1 MGKPTFWTDSFAIF
15 LQAKV
20 QNRNCQQFSPA
31 LHNVSEFSQHS
42 KIMSA
47 VFPMICGIFFSFAK
61 CVFLCFFQLCHE
73 LDQSGLN
80 RAGLLREASRPA
92 KPSAG
97 GRGRLEG
104 RELGPVEAPGDGG
117 EALAWVY
124 QYFS

>member
-1 MGKPTFWTDSFAIF
+1 MC
-15 LQAKV
+15 L
-20 QNRNCQQFSPA
+20 
-31 LHNVSEFSQHS
+31 
-42 KIMSA
+42 
-47 VFPMICGIFFSFAK
+47 
-61 CVFLCFFQLCHE
+61 FQLCHE

-124 QYFS
+124 QYFSYRIPISQMLQNKLLIGKIVVFCHRVNTKFEDENY